1 MIINMTTIAI
11 RPVQYIGETLE
22 SLFESDG
29 RDVPVNLILGS
40 ADTSHIEPYRKL
52 VANLVIW
59 DQEARFLSREAN
71 PRRNCSVNALRA
83 LRYGD
88 DDFCLTCEDDIGFAK
103 NWLSELTATVA
114 QIDRKD
120 YALNLGQTSVN
131 TSDLSPDKRYLP
143 HFGQYLC
150 GAQGIFYPNKA
161 FRHRVADYL
170 QNKLSSGLN
179 DMLVGKYAKEHAAL
193 FCTTPPLVFHKGQV
207 SSFTRRKQIVI
218 STPGASR

>member
-11 RPVQYIGETLE
+11 RQVQYIGKTLQ

-40 ADTSHIEPYRKL
+40 TDTSHVEPYRKL

-59 DQEARFLSREAN
+59 DQEARFLSQEGNLRH
-71 PRRNCSVNALRA
+71 NCSVNALRA
-83 LRYGD
+83 LKYGD
-88 DDFCLTCEDDIGFAK
+88 DDFCLTCEDDIRFAR

-120 YALNLGQTSVN
+120 YLLNLGQTSVK

-143 HFGQYLC
+143 HSGKYLC
-150 GAQGIFYPNKA
+150 GAQGLFYPNKS
-161 FRHRVADYL
+161 FRQRVADYL
-170 QNKLSSGLN
+170 QRNLSKGLN
-179 DMLVGKYAKEHAAL
+179 DMLVGKYAKEHAVL
-193 FCTTPPLVFHKGQV
+193 YCTTPPLVFHKGGV
-207 SSFTRRKQIVI
+207 SSFTQPKRNAV
-218 STPGASR
+218 